1 MTSNIHRSSQA
12 ATVVLTKARIELKK
26 CQEIIKMSQNIRNF
40 LLLGMFAFVVQGL
53 IAQDSESEANR
64 RGIRG
69 SGAGE
74 TDPGSTGGEDPLGSD
89 PGRSESG
96 RPGSDDGGA
105 GEAGGTD
112 VDDPFANDPNGGAG
126 EGENT
131 EVDDPFANDPFGGAG
146 SGGGTETGQ
155 APNSSDDPLRT
166 RGGNPLS
173 RP

>member
-1 MTSNIHRSSQA
+1 M
-12 ATVVLTKARIELKK
+12 LTKADIGLKK
-26 CQEIIKMSQNIRNF
+26 DQERVKMSQNIRIF
-40 LLLGMFAFVVQGL
+40 LLLAVFAFVVQGL

-69 SGAGE
+69 AGAGE
-74 TDPGSTGGEDPLGSD
+74 TDSGSTGGEAPLGTDTS
-89 PGRSESG
+89 RSESG

-112 VDDPFANDPNGGAG
+112 VDDPFANESNGGAG

-146 SGGGTETGQ
+146 SGGGTETGS